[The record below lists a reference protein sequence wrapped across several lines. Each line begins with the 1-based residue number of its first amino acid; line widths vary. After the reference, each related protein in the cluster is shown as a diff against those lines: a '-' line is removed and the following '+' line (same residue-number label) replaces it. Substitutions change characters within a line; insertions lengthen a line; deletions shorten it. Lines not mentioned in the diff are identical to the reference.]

1 MNEQKLKTL
10 TALIAIFGLIFSL
23 WQFLE
28 VQKIEAARPYLEK
41 KLVWCEEIVE
51 LTSKIATSNEI
62 MEDDVE
68 RFWQM
73 YWGVMGLI
81 EKEDLLKVMIEYGK
95 DLESRHKLKE
105 NESSLKKRSLAIAH
119 ACRNEFTKEWSS
131 KWTR

>member
-1 MNEQKLKTL
+1 MNEQILKTL
-10 TALIAIFGLIFSL
+10 TALIAIFGLIVSF

-28 VQKIEAARPYLEK
+28 IQKIEAARPYLEK

-51 LTSKIATSNEI
+51 LTSKIATSKEI
-62 MEDDVE
+62 MEDDIE

-95 DLESRHKLKE
+95 DLESRHQLKE
-105 NESSLKKRSLAIAH
+105 NENSLKNAL
-119 ACRNEFTKEWSS
+119 
-131 KWTR
+131 